1 MKISI
6 VIPTRNKGELL
17 ASRLRPLF
25 HQTLPSDQYEI
36 VVVNNASTDQTSEVL
51 ATLRREGENFRWV
64 MEPVP
69 GRPQA
74 RNRGIREA
82 AGDLIVLLD
91 DDIEV
96 QPDHLERHLAYHT
109 QATDRMAVVGHV
121 VDVSPI
127 QPAWVAD
134 YVLARQGMVA
144 RAPDA
149 ASAGILAGLRLAT
162 GNVSLLRSTLDRIR
176 TEADGQPQYFDP
188 SLPMR
193 QDADLGFRLARAGVR
208 FVFAHDIQCYH
219 NHPRGLRF
227 LWQRSYQVGHATVRL
242 VEKHPQAVVAAK
254 YLTASRLVNLGLLAA
269 ALGLFGPTFV
279 LRRLWP
285 EPFRKAVGA
294 MLLYQTNRGYQEAL
308 QDQSRRPT

>member
-96 QPDHLERHLAYHT
+96 QADHLERHLAYHT
-109 QATDRMAVVGHV
+109 QAADRITVVGHV

-127 QPAWVAD
+127 QPAWLAD

-144 RAPDA
+144 GAPDA
-149 ASAGILAGLRLAT
+149 ASAEIPAGLRLAT
-162 GNVSLLRSTLDRIR
+162 GNVS
-176 TEADGQPQYFDP
+176 
-188 SLPMR
+188 MR
-193 QDADLGFRLARAGVR
+193 LSS
-208 FVFAHDIQCYH
+208 
-219 NHPRGLRF
+219 RF
-227 LWQRSYQVGHATVRL
+227 LSFSALLSMSTTIQ
-242 VEKHPQAVVAAK
+242 P
-254 YLTASRLVNLGLLAA
+254 GLLDACSISQSLQHSA
-269 ALGLFGPTFV
+269 SL
-279 LRRLWP
+279 
-285 EPFRKAVGA
+285 
-294 MLLYQTNRGYQEAL
+294 NRACIESQRTSER
-308 QDQSRRPT
+308 S